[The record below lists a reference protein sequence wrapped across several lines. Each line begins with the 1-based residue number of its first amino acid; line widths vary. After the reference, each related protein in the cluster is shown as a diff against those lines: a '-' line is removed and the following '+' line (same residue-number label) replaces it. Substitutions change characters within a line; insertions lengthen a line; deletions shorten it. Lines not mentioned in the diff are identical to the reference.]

1 MGSTSLIPAK
11 AGSGEADLQA
21 RYIRFDNFT
30 FLKEA
35 EQRNNYK
42 VRLWRTA
49 KGSQVALFPNLNS
62 EDENWRKHDA
72 QRRFPA
78 RLVAGASTA
87 TRSMR

>member
-35 EQRNNYK
+35 EERNDYK

-49 KGSQVALFPNLNS
+49 KGSQIALFPNLNT
-62 EDENWRKHDA
+62 EDENWRGLMRNPDFRRA
-72 QRRFPA
+72 LSLAIDREESGQR
-78 RLVAGASTA
+78 
-87 TRSMR
+87 